1 MRIARMVGLAAG
13 AGAMVFAAA
22 QAASALPAAG
32 AAQAAHVAKTAEAG
46 AGLVGKVE
54 FKRRPD
60 GSMYYVRPLQ
70 NGEQTHYFAYRGYAY
85 PYNPGYTY
93 RLSRGELRPSDRP
106 RRYRIVD

>member
-1 MRIARMVGLAAG
+1 MRITLLAG
-13 AGAMVFAAA
+13 ALV
-22 QAASALPAAG
+22 
-32 AAQAAHVAKTAEAG
+32 G
-46 AGLVGKVE
+46 AGLLSVAPAAAMPGAGIGQVAKSQALVEKVE

-60 GSMYYVRPLQ
+60 GSVYYVRPRF
-70 NGEQTHYFAYRGYAY
+70 NTEETHYFAYRGYAY